1 MIFKNSFKLL
11 LTNFSLTYKVFLHKL
26 IVLILSLGVAGTIG
40 VPFLSRL
47 KDIGFYSFFGDKFA
61 NMIESFN
68 ISNIFIGIKDIFL
81 KIIEI
86 FSNLPANILTNA
98 IVAISVFVLIFVLFG
113 SLDELA
119 VIDCLNANLTSKT
132 KLSFF
137 KSLVGKTFKS
147 MLKSIIKFVISIPY
161 FAIMALV
168 VYYGFTLYDGA
179 IAVFKVLIP
188 MLMFLITVVVS
199 GIYLSLIAGFSPS
212 IIINGEG
219 VFKSLKTG
227 LKTISKKYFRL
238 LSSSIMIVF
247 VVLVCNVFLS
257 VYSFF
262 AGLVIT
268 IPVTIVL
275 LDLFKTIAYYECG
288 GMRYYVGDEIRSPKR
303 KEELDKINKL
313 KYIV

>member
-26 IVLILSLGVAGTIG
+26 IALVLSLGIAGTIG
-40 VPFLSRL
+40 MPFLSHL
-47 KDIGFYSFFGDKFA
+47 NDIGFYTFFGDKFV
-61 NMIESFN
+61 NMFESFN
-68 ISNIFIGIKDIFL
+68 ISNIFVGMKDIFL

-86 FSNLPANILTNA
+86 FSSLQSNMMANA
-98 IVAISVFVLIFVLFG
+98 ILAISVFVVIFVLFG

-119 VIDCLNANLTSKT
+119 VIDLLNANLTSKT

-137 KSLVGKTFKS
+137 KSMVGKTFKS
-147 MLKSIIKFVISIPY
+147 MLKSIIKFVVSLPY
-161 FAIMALV
+161 YAVMFFVL
-168 VYYGFTLYDGA
+168 YYGFTLYDGA
-179 IAVFKVLIP
+179 VTAFKILIP
-188 MLMFLITVVVS
+188 MLMFLLIVIVS

-212 IIINGEG
+212 IIVNGEG

-247 VVLVCNVFLS
+247 VVLTCNVFLS
-257 VYSFF
+257 IYSFF

-268 IPVTIVL
+268 IPITIVL
-275 LDLFKTIAYYECG
+275 FDLFKIIAYYECG
-288 GMRYYVGDEIRSPKR
+288 GMRYYVGDEIRSPMR